1 MGGINTSKAA
11 SGISDF
17 ELIGFLDRSIARP
30 YRAATRPRAGPVREP
45 ISIFVDSLDT
55 LKHAPEPE
63 FTASSAGR
71 TSNRQNPAVRKLQR

>member
-11 SGISDF
+11 SGIRDF
-17 ELIGFLDRSIARP
+17 ELIGFLDRPIARP

-55 LKHAPEPE
+55 LKHAPEPNSPQVLPV
-63 FTASSAGR
+63 A
-71 TSNRQNPAVRKLQR
+71 SNRQNPAVRRLQR